1 MVAIDVMGMN
11 TKNWKLDSV
20 NELLSRTSNYL
31 QNTEG
36 YSQRRVDTQVMNSQN
51 IVCVLGN

>member
-31 QNTEG
+31 KKTEG